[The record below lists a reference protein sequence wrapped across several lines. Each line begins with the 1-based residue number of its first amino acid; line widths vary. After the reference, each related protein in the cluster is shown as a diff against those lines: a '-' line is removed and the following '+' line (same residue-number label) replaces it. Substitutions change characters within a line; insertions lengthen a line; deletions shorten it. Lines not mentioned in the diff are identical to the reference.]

1 MVEQK
6 DLILKEID
14 IVHSEIARY
23 DSNGL
28 RVKGWCLAV
37 WAALIAYG
45 VQHHNAFIV
54 AAASV
59 TTGCFALV
67 ELMYRRFQLR
77 FIARSEHIEEMLA
90 SKSFGQ
96 YMFDIHNY
104 AIGRRTDSRFLTE
117 ARKVLLQPHFFVFYL
132 LLVVLALACVG
143 YTYCVSETPLLVRN
157 LFCCLA
163 LLLNSVKIFR

>member
-1 MVEQK
+1 MIEQK

-28 RVKGWCLAV
+28 KVKAWCLAV

-59 TTGCFALV
+59 TTGTFAFV
-67 ELMYRRFQLR
+67 ELIYRRFQWR
-77 FIARSEHIEEMLA
+77 FILRSARIEEMLA
-90 SKSFGQ
+90 SKSFGE
-96 YMFDIHNY
+96 YMFDVHNY
-104 AIGRRTDSRFLTE
+104 AVGNKTDSGFWTE
-117 ARKVLLQPHFFVFYL
+117 AKVVLPQTQFYVFYL
-132 LLVVLALACVG
+132 LLAGLAFACVL
-143 YTYCVSETPLLVRN
+143 YTLMVPERPPLVRN
-157 LFCCLA
+157 LLPF
-163 LLLNSVKIFR
+163 SVA